1 MGTAKAREANF
12 NKAEGEGVSHPAI
25 FAAMSAIMGEIGPI
39 GKDKTNEQQRF
50 KFRGIDDIYN
60 NVSAVMAKHKVFT
73 VPEVIAEKSEERQS
87 KNGGNLIYRILTIK
101 YRFYAVDG
109 SSVEATVIGEG
120 MDSGDKAANK
130 AMSIAHKYT
139 LLQAFCIATQD
150 IEDPDKTVHET
161 APKPRPVVTPR
172 PTSPS
177 IYDGSESQ
185 QKIVMSIL
193 KSKKVPEEFWE
204 MINDRML
211 GQPSTALNGVI
222 DDVRLGL

>member
-1 MGTAKAREANF
+1 MGTAKTREATVD
-12 NKAEGEGVSHPAI
+12 KIEGSKMSHPAI
-25 FAAMSAIMGEIGPI
+25 FAAMSAVMGEIGPI

-50 KFRGIDDIYN
+50 KFRGIDDVYN

-73 VPEVIAEKSEERQS
+73 IPEVISERSEERQS
-87 KNGGNLIYRILTIK
+87 KNGGNLIYRVLTIK

-109 SSVEATVIGEG
+109 SFVEATVIGEG

-161 APKPRPVVTPR
+161 APKPRPAAVPK

-185 QKIVMSIL
+185 QKIVMNIL
-193 KSKKVPEEFWE
+193 KAKNVPAEFWE
-204 MINDRML
+204 EINDRML
-211 GQPSTALNGVI
+211 GHPSTALNAII